1 MFTTMALIRELRL
14 HKMSAGLWSVGWGL
28 TVSSPTPGLERKD
41 RWLKLRP
48 KLGLYS
54 LKEALPLQQRA
65 LCNEY

>member
-1 MFTTMALIRELRL
+1 MFTTVVLVRELRL

-28 TVSSPTPGLERKD
+28 TVSSTMPGLERKA
-41 RWLKLRP
+41 RWLKLRH
-48 KLGLYS
+48 KVGLHS